1 MKNGHFPSVSL
12 RRHPVQLVIL
22 ISFFFSPA
30 SDAGFLRFVRG
41 SLTPRCFFVLFPA
54 VFRGFSFFFSPAS
67 DAGFLPPLWRG
78 RVFPFTVQSRDHLAT
93 ITDIYVPSFS
103 YVLFPRYSAVFF
115 LLFAGL
121 SLPGYLLGSCVR
133 MASGHPAP
141 HCPVS
146 GTFAAGVLLS
156 SPRCPVRAS
165 FASGFVLRL
174 LAPHCM
180 RVSLSPISYLLSSLG
195 VLCARVPR
203 ARCPSSYVHSPALN
217 AGFYFVHCAGCHP
230 AF

>member
-1 MKNGHFPSVSL
+1 M
-12 RRHPVQLVIL
+12 PV
-22 ISFFFSPA
+22 FF
-30 SDAGFLRFVRG
+30 
-41 SLTPRCFFVLFPA
+41 
-54 VFRGFSFFFSPAS
+54 
-67 DAGFLPPLWRG
+67 PPLWRG

-121 SLPGYLLGSCVR
+121 SLSGYLLGSCVR
-133 MASGHPAP
+133 MASGHPSP

-180 RVSLSPISYLLSSLG
+180 RVSLSPISYLLS
-195 VLCARVPR
+195 AP
-203 ARCPSSYVHSPALN
+203 RCPVRASFASAFSFLYVHSPALN